1 MNYKISH
8 RSEKVLINHMDNLIP
23 LSNEYNMPKA
33 SNVINFKR
41 LIDYSVDDENLIII
55 LSSNLKVIK
64 NSQELVDFDYLF
76 LNKKILLNN
85 DFIRFFNMKILEL
98 YYSSSEVQ
106 GILSQLT
113 NKLTISENSI
123 LDIDF
128 SLTEQVIKNFKH
140 KI

>member
-1 MNYKISH
+1 MNYKISNN
-8 RSEKVLINHMDNLIP
+8 SEKVLINYMDNFIP

-55 LSSNLKVIK
+55 LLFDLKIIK
-64 NSQELVDFDYLF
+64 NTQELVDFDYLF
-76 LNKKILLNN
+76 LNKKILLN
-85 DFIRFFNMKILEL
+85 DHFKRFINIKILEL
-98 YYSSSEVQ
+98 YYSSTEVQ

-113 NKLTISENSI
+113 NKLIISENSI

-128 SLTEQVIKNFKH
+128 SLTEQAIKNFKN

>member
-128 SLTEQVIKNFKH
+128 SLTEQVIKNFKY

>member
-23 LSNEYNMPKA
+23 LSNKYNMPTA

-41 LIDYSVDDENLIII
+41 LIDYSVDDENLVII

>member
-64 NSQELVDFDYLF
+64 NSQELVDFDHLF

-128 SLTEQVIKNFKH
+128 SLTEQVIKNFKY